1 MKLLLKPRLFTVV
14 LTLVFLTSVS
24 DLSTAS
30 TTESPAKTPS
40 NAAGG
45 QVDSKEV
52 EKNPAEKAIV
62 SLDDILVKMEKALSV
77 INSTD
82 TDVVKEDKLSRAT
95 DSLQTYLSKHRIAIT
110 VHIGNVAMK
119 KNGVATLSLHDP
131 VTLKHAK
138 LSNPHRVSASPSGAV
153 QLTMT
158 KEQAIA
164 IKPGQT
170 LTLIGEGSFVLR
182 KDLFAF
188 ILPSGKYEIGLHFAD
203 FPFKTSSQ
211 IVLTPTL
218 YSISNP

>member
-1 MKLLLKPRLFTVV
+1 MRLRLRPHLFTVV
-14 LTLVFLTSVS
+14 LTLVFLLFVG

-30 TTESPAKTPS
+30 TTEAPEKTPS

-52 EKNPAEKAIV
+52 KMNPEEKTIV
-62 SLDDILVKMEKALSV
+62 DLDDILVKMEQALSTV
-77 INSTD
+77 SNSD
-82 TDVVKEDKLSRAT
+82 TDVVKEDKFSRAT

-110 VHIGNVAMK
+110 IHIGNVAMK

-158 KEQAIA
+158 KEQAMA